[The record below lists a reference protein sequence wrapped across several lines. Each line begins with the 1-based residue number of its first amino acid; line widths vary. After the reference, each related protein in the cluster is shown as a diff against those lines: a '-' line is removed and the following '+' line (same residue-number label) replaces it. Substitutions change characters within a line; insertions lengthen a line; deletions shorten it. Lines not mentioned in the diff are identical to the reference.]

1 MDWTNFVAPFETPEE
16 VPNEYLVERIKIWR
30 RSELEATDYTQ
41 LPDVSV
47 DKADWVTYRADLR
60 ALPKQNEDARL
71 WVFPVRP
78 E

>member
-47 DKADWVTYRADLR
+47 DKAAWVTYRADLR
-60 ALPKQNEDARL
+60 ALPKQNENARL

>member
-41 LPDVSV
+41 LPDVLV
-47 DKADWVTYRADLR
+47 DKAVWVTYRADLR

-71 WVFPVRP
+71 WVFPIRP